1 MIIDC
6 HVHVGKLGEHYP
18 QWWVADRLGLEPIA
32 PEDLDKILWKNTA
45 RLWRIEV

>member
-18 QWWVADRLGLEPIA
+18 QWWVAELYRAWGGV
-32 PEDLDKILWKNTA
+32 KQ
-45 RLWRIEV
+45 